1 MRAPTGTGAM
11 YRVLSALVLAAALAV
26 AATGCSTSG
35 SPHPSHSQP
44 PASYY
49 LSLGDSLAQGVQPNP
64 SGTSVETR
72 LGYANQLFAA
82 LRGRQPGL
90 RLVKLGC
97 PGETTVT
104 MIHGGI
110 CRYASGSQLAA
121 AISFLRA
128 HRGRVPLVTIDIGA
142 NDADGCITRLT
153 LAKFASCL
161 TRSVPQVTS
170 NLTKILTRL
179 RQADPHGRVI
189 AMSYYLPALAQWR
202 EGMVGEAVARLSE
215 LTIAGYNVL
224 LNHVYQSFGV
234 RVADVFGAF
243 HSSDFSQQVTVPGF
257 GRLPRNVAAICQW
270 TWECAAPPR
279 GPNVHANE
287 AGYEVIARA
296 FLRADTPVTTA
307 RQ

>member
-1 MRAPTGTGAM
+1 M
-11 YRVLSALVLAAALAV
+11 YRVLSALALAAALAI

-35 SPHPSHSQP
+35 SPHPRHSPP

-49 LSLGDSLAQGVQPNP
+49 LSLGDSLAQGVQPDS
-64 SGTSVETR
+64 SGASVETR

-128 HRGRVPLVTIDIGA
+128 HRARVSLVTIDIGA
-142 NDADGCITRLT
+142 NDADGCVTRLSFSN
-153 LAKFASCL
+153 FASCL
-161 TRSVPQVTS
+161 TRSVPQVTT

-179 RQADPHGRVI
+179 RQAGPKAHII

-202 EGMVGEAVARLSE
+202 YGLTGKAVARVSE
-215 LTIAGYNVL
+215 MAISGYNIL
-224 LNHVYQSFGV
+224 LNRVYQTYRV
-234 RVADVFGAF
+234 RVANVFGAF
-243 HSSDFSQQVTVPGF
+243 HTSDFGQQVTVPGL
-257 GRLPRNVAAICQW
+257 GTLPRNVAAICQW
-270 TWECAAPPR
+270 TWECVAPPR
-279 GPNVHANE
+279 GPNVHANQV
-287 AGYEVIARA
+287 GYQVIANA
-296 FLRADTPVTTA
+296 FLHADVA
-307 RQ
+307 R